1 MPFLHSYLCSA
12 CLCFFLHDDHISPKT
27 DRFSSCS
34 TKGGW
39 QVPYTYILKMMIQM
53 KEKSHFHLQF
63 RKFRGREQ
71 ILPSLGPNCI
81 GWYGSMFGLI
91 SVTGPPCHRTRHQ
104 EWELHKIT
112 WRKDPYNKGICGV
125 RLRVSSTNLYIK
137 CQNCSYFLP
146 VARFLN
152 ALLWAQI
159 CLA

>member
-1 MPFLHSYLCSA
+1 MPFLHSCLCSA
-12 CLCFFLHDDHISPKT
+12 CLCFFLHDEHISPKT

-91 SVTGPPCHRTRHQ
+91 SVTGPPSHQNRHQ
-104 EWELHKIT
+104 EWELHKIDQILSLLGC
-112 WRKDPYNKGICGV
+112 RA
-125 RLRVSSTNLYIK
+125 S
-137 CQNCSYFLP
+137 
-146 VARFLN
+146 LN
-152 ALLWAQI
+152 TLCDSGWNIAQASAMQTI
-159 CLA
+159 LNIN